1 MKILLTLITLIF
13 LYGCNN
19 NEDVRTSSGLNIDS
33 LIEQNSKN
41 FIKANE
47 ASKKSDTTITTKVD
61 NTVKKIEK
69 LETEI
74 QQLKEE
80 NNELKNNLND
90 ANDGGKPYRIRSIS
104 NN

>member
-13 LYGCNN
+13 LCSCNN
-19 NEDVRTSSGLNIDS
+19 QKDVRTSSGLNIDS

-41 FIKANE
+41 FINANE
-47 ASKKSDTTITTKVD
+47 ASKKSDTAITTKVD

-80 NNELKNNLND
+80 KNELKDKLDN
-90 ANDGGKPYRIRSIS
+90 ANDGGRPYRIRSIS